1 MSTATSSADTR
12 WFAVIPAAGRSV
24 RMGQPKL
31 LLEVNDGCL
40 VMPLIQKVIRVWGRS
55 LPPPSAIV
63 VTIHPDDDLLARHCR
78 DEGAEVVQ
86 PAVPPP
92 DMKASIAAALEYLQ
106 NRYAPSDQDVWLT
119 APADLPELA
128 RSVIEKLLQAH
139 DRSTPQIIRPTHAG
153 RFGHPTLLP
162 WSTKSE
168 VSKIPPDRGLD
179 SLFERLPFLAVEAGP
194 ECLAADVDTPAD
206 YRRLHDR

>member
-1 MSTATSSADTR
+1 MSVESQPAADR

-31 LLEVNDGCL
+31 LLPVFDGQHET
-40 VMPLIQKVIRVWGRS
+40 PLILKVIGVWKRS
-55 LPPPSAIV
+55 QPSASAV
-63 VTIHPDDDLLARHCR
+63 VATVHPDDDALARLCR
-78 DEGAEVVQ
+78 EAGAEVVQ

-92 DMKASIAAALEYLQ
+92 DMKASIAAALQYLEE
-106 NRYAPSDQDVWLT
+106 RRAPTAADVWLT
-119 APADLPELA
+119 APADLPEL
-128 RSVIEKLLQAH
+128 SPGVIVKLLQAY
-139 DRSTPQIIRPTHAG
+139 DRAAPQIIRPMHAD

-162 WSTKSE
+162 WSTKNE
-168 VSKIPPDRGLD
+168 VGKIPADRGLD
-179 SLFERLPFLAVEAGP
+179 YLFERLPFAIVEAGP